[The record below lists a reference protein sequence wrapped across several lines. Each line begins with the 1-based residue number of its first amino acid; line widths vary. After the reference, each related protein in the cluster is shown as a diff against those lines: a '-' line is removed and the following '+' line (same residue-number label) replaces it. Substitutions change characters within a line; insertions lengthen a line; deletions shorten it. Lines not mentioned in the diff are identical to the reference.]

1 MDFSQRPFTVVWETT
16 RACDLACV
24 HCRAEAKTSRSAGE
38 LTFVEAQKLIGEIKE
53 FGPPYPIFIL
63 TGGDPAKR
71 PDIFDVI
78 ACARSEGLR
87 VAMTP
92 SATPLITRDAVRH
105 LAEAGLVRLAL
116 SLDGTNAATH
126 DGFRGVAGSFS
137 RTIQILDWCGEFG
150 LESQLHTTVTRHV
163 LADLPAIADLVA
175 ERGIKLWALF
185 MLIAVGR
192 AARPEIRRLNISAR
206 QFESL
211 FHWLYEF
218 AQSAPFDLTPR
229 EGHHY
234 RRVLLQ
240 RRAEE
245 LGVPAEE
252 LLAQVERRRLTPSDL
267 ASPGKGTKIVRAP
280 LGVNDGKGIVFISH
294 TGDVQP
300 SGFLNLPA
308 GSLRAQSLVDIY
320 RNSAVFLRLRD
331 DALISGKCGVC
342 EFKSVCGGSRARAY
356 AITGD
361 PMRSDPYCI
370 YQPAAWK
377 ARRRGDSP
385 SLFHPP
391 LRAEMVSGS
400 HSEAQPKNLGFVRS
414 RKSAMLR
421 EVYPERSRRAQH
433 DTNKHPPAVTQSH
446 VGRTELRHPTRR
458 DSHGTSS

>member
-1 MDFSQRPFTVVWETT
+1 LIRKEPKPWHVSCEDGFSMDFSRRPFTVVWETT

-24 HCRAEAKTSRSAGE
+24 HCRAEANEQRSGGE
-38 LTFVEAQKLIGEIKE
+38 LTIAEAQRLFHEIKA
-53 FGPPYPIFIL
+53 FGAPYPILVL

-71 PDIFDVI
+71 PDIFDII

-92 SATPLITRDAVRH
+92 SATPLITRDAVKH
-105 LAEAGLVRLAL
+105 FAEAGLLRLAL
-116 SLDGTNAATH
+116 SLDGRNATTH
-126 DGFRGVAGSFS
+126 DSFRRVPGSFS
-137 RTIQILDWCGEFG
+137 RTIRILDWCREFG
-150 LESQLHTTVTRHV
+150 LENQVHTTVTRHV
-163 LADLPAIADLVA
+163 FDDLPAIADLIA

-192 AARPEIRRLNISAR
+192 AARPEIRRLNISAQ

-211 FHWLYEF
+211 FQWLYDL

-234 RRVLLQ
+234 RRILLQ

-245 LGVPAEE
+245 LGITAEE
-252 LLAQVERRRLTPSDL
+252 LLVQVEQRRLTPSDL
-267 ASPGKGTKIVRAP
+267 ASSSKATRIIRAP

-300 SGFLNLPA
+300 SGFLNLA
-308 GSLRAQSLVDIY
+308 GGNVRSGSLVDIY
-320 RNSAVFLRLRD
+320 RNSPLFLRVRD
-331 DALISGKCGVC
+331 EALISGKCSVC

-377 ARRRGDSP
+377 NRG
-385 SLFHPP
+385 
-391 LRAEMVSGS
+391 RA
-400 HSEAQPKNLGFVRS
+400 
-414 RKSAMLR
+414 
-421 EVYPERSRRAQH
+421 
-433 DTNKHPPAVTQSH
+433 TQSK
-446 VGRTELRHPTRR
+446 
-458 DSHGTSS
+458 SSAVSQRSALEPDLV